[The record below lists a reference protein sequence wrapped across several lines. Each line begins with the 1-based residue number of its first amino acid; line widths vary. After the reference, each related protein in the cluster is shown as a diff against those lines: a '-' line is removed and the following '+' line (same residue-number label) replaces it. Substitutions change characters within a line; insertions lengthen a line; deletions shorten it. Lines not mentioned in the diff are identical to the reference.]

1 MNDAKWSALTGALE
15 DKKRILIW
23 GFGREGR
30 STCKL
35 LQRLF
40 PDRTLWIA
48 DDNVVDTSDYENV
61 EFIHLASQDP
71 HFDSFDLIMKSPGIA
86 VLRDDVPVNKL
97 RSQTELFLSV
107 LREQVIGVTGTKGKS
122 TTSSLLYHII
132 SGVHEDTVFCGN
144 IGIPCFDMFDSIGDD
159 TVIVFEMSCHQ
170 LEFASYSPS
179 TSVLL
184 NLHEEHLDHYITYEN
199 YIRAKSHILTY
210 QSEKDFAVLNL
221 ENIDTLNEFEGNGQR
236 LYVGRDITIN
246 GRNISCPYGEITVN
260 EDDTQLVGTHNLY
273 NIAVVYYIC
282 RRLFDIGN
290 DKFLELLATFSPLP
304 HRLQKL
310 GTFDGVTYYDDS
322 ISTICESAVSAIRSL
337 GNVGTIL
344 LGGMDRGIDYTE
356 LIDCLFDVHID
367 NLVLIGAAGKRLGQ
381 LIAQRTGETG
391 INQNTYLAADFTD
404 AVHSA
409 MRMTEKGKICLLSP
423 AAASYDMFKNFEVR
437 GDEFARLVREGL

>member
-1 MNDAKWSALTGALE
+1 MNDAKWSALTAALE

-35 LQRLF
+35 LRRLF

-48 DDNVVDTSDYENV
+48 DDNMVDTSGFENV
-61 EFIHLASQDP
+61 EFIHLASQEP

-86 VLRDDVPVNKL
+86 VLRDDVPVDRL
-97 RSQTELFLSV
+97 SSQTELFLTV

-144 IGIPCFDMFDSIGDD
+144 IGIPCFDMLDRIGDD

-170 LEFASYSPS
+170 LEFATHSPS
-179 TSVLL
+179 TAVLL
-184 NLHEEHLDHYITYEN
+184 NLHEEHLDHYVTYEN
-199 YIRAKSHILTY
+199 YIKAKSHILTY
-210 QSEKDFAVLNL
+210 QTESDFAVLNL
-221 ENIDTLNEFEGNGQR
+221 ENIDTLNAYGGNGQR
-236 LYVGRDITIN
+236 LYVGKDILID
-246 GRNISCPYGEITVN
+246 GRSISCPYGDITVN
-260 EDDTQLVGTHNLY
+260 EDDTQLVGAHNLY
-273 NIAVVYYIC
+273 NISVVYYIC
-282 RRLFDIGN
+282 RRLFDISSER
-290 DKFLELLATFSPLP
+290 FLELLASFSPLP

-322 ISTICESAVSAIRSL
+322 ISTICESAVSAIHSL

-356 LIDCLFDVHID
+356 LLDCLFDVHID
-367 NLVLIGAAGKRLGQ
+367 NLVLIGAAGRRLDQ
-381 LIAQRTGETG
+381 LIAQRTAETG
-391 INQNTYLAADFTD
+391 IAQNTYLAADFTD

-423 AAASYDMFKNFEVR
+423 AAASYDMFKNFEAR

>member
-1 MNDAKWSALTGALE
+1 MNDAKWSALTAALE

-30 STCKL
+30 STCRL

-40 PDRTLWIA
+40 PGRTLWIA
-48 DDNVVDTSDYENV
+48 DDNAVDTSDFENV
-61 EFIHLASQDP
+61 EFIHLAAQEP

-86 VLRDDVPVNKL
+86 VLRDDVPMDRL
-97 RSQTELFLSV
+97 CSQTELFLSV

-144 IGIPCFDMFDSIGDD
+144 IGIPCFDMLDRIGDD

-170 LEFASYSPS
+170 LEFATCSPS
-179 TSVLL
+179 TAVLL
-184 NLHEEHLDHYITYEN
+184 NLHEEHLDHYVTYEN
-199 YIRAKSHILTY
+199 YIRAKSHILTF
-210 QSEKDFAVLNL
+210 QRESDFAVLNL
-221 ENIDTLNEFEGNGQR
+221 ENIDTLNAFGGDGQR
-236 LYVGRDITIN
+236 LYVGKDILIDA
-246 GRNISCPYGEITVN
+246 RSISCPYGSITVN
-260 EDDTQLVGTHNLY
+260 EDDTQLVGAHNLY
-273 NIAVVYYIC
+273 NISVVYYIC
-282 RRLFDIGN
+282 RRLFDIA
-290 DKFLELLATFSPLP
+290 DERFLELLATFSPLP

-367 NLVLIGAAGKRLGQ
+367 NHVLIGAAGKRLEQ
-381 LIAQRTGETG
+381 LIAQRTAETG
-391 INQNTYLAADFTD
+391 IARNTYLAADFTD

-423 AAASYDMFKNFEVR
+423 AAASYDMFRNFEAR

>member
-1 MNDAKWSALTGALE
+1 MNDAKWSALADALR
-15 DKKRILIW
+15 DKERILIW

-30 STCKL
+30 STCRL

-40 PDRTLWIA
+40 PERTLWIA
-48 DDNVVDTSDYENV
+48 DDNVVDTSEFDNV
-61 EFIHLASQDP
+61 EFIHLASQEP

-86 VLRDDVPVNKL
+86 VLRDDVPTERL
-97 RSQTELFLSV
+97 SSQTELFLSV
-107 LREQVIGVTGTKGKS
+107 LGKQVIGVTGTKGKS

-144 IGIPCFDMFDSIGDD
+144 IGIPCFDMLDRIGDD
-159 TVIVFEMSCHQ
+159 TVVVFEMSCHQ
-170 LEFASYSPS
+170 LEFATYSPS
-179 TSVLL
+179 TAVLL
-184 NLHEEHLDHYITYEN
+184 NLHEEHLDHYVTYEN
-199 YIRAKSHILTY
+199 YIRAKSHILTN
-210 QSEKDFAVLNL
+210 QDEEDFAVLNL
-221 ENIDTLNEFEGNGQR
+221 ENIDTLDTFTGSGQR
-236 LYVGRDITIN
+236 VYMGREIVID
-246 GRNISCPYGEITVN
+246 GRTVSCPLGTIEVK
-260 EDDTQLVGTHNLY
+260 EEDTQLVGPHNLY

-282 RRLFDIGN
+282 RRMFAMEN
-290 DKFLELLATFSPLP
+290 SRFLELLGTFSPLP
-304 HRLQKL
+304 HRLQRL

-356 LIDCLFDVHID
+356 LLDCLFDVHID
-367 NLVLIGAAGKRLGQ
+367 NLVLIGAAGQRMGQ
-381 LIAQRTGETG
+381 LIAERSEQTG
-391 INQNTYLAADFTD
+391 IKQNTYLAADFTD

-423 AAASYDMFKNFEVR
+423 AAASYDMFKNFEAR